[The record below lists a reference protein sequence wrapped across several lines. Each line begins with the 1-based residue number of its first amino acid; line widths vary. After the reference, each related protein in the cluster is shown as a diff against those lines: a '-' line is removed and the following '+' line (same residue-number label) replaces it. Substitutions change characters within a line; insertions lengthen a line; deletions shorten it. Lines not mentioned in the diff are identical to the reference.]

1 MATRYWAG
9 NGKYQ
14 AVYNELNKL
23 IPSMGPVAEARGAN
37 RKLEKL
43 RVAANCYYDL
53 FNNGLCN
60 RAAEFRR
67 VFGFGGKVIA
77 DSHYSDRL
85 PQSKL
90 LEETMDKIIYD
101 AAVEQ
106 QLHQY
111 LTTSEEKAAT

>member
-1 MATRYWAG
+1 MARVNSYWDG

-14 AVYNELNKL
+14 DLYEKVNAL
-23 IPSMGPVAEARGAN
+23 IPSEGGVPLARGKN

-67 VFGFGGKVIA
+67 VFGFGGSAIVK
-77 DSHYSDRL
+77 SHFHDTSA
-85 PQSKL
+85 
-90 LEETMDKIIYD
+90 LEEMMDDIILAAALEQGMAKIVP
-101 AAVEQ
+101 VE
-106 QLHQY
+106 
-111 LTTSEEKAAT
+111 